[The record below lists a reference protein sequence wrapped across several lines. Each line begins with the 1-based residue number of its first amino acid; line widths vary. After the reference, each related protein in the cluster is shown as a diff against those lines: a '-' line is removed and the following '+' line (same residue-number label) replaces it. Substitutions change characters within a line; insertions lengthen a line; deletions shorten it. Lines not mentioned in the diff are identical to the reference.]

1 MFEINGIDLKKTLL
15 FDNITFK
22 VPKGISVLYGLNQ
35 TSAKTSGN
43 GNAAGKSALVSQFGE
58 ILFQEPIVGKKQD
71 AVKSGLRRLHMKFD
85 ELPVNLTRINTKTE
99 LLIDGKKTKLRTKA
113 FYKQWLDAN
122 LPITKMEYDTYVHL
136 DARVPHPL
144 VMGSST
150 ERKKFF
156 TQFFG
161 LDKMDVE
168 RRLFLAELNTLQRTR
183 AAYNELSKEYAR
195 VKDSALSDDERS
207 VLTDKV
213 KIKRARLT
221 DLQGKATKLANI
233 AQLLQFEANSS
244 EQLEALYKLLD
255 TREVDESEYDNRLD
269 ITVKNLRENKERLAD
284 AERYERYLVERSAF
298 DKAVAELDD
307 SAKAFV
313 DEHGTNEAT
322 AIARKRARSYR
333 DAVSEL
339 EQVDANVKRLTRV
352 VDRDIASE
360 FKVKVSK
367 DARDYDENA
376 LIAER
381 KALNHQLSH
390 AEKFKR
396 GQCETCG
403 QDVAIKSPKKLQQ
416 RIDAIDAMLDAVEQ
430 REAYKTARLKQ
441 KEAKDELGP
450 IHAEQTRLGVIV
462 AKNKKYVKLARQL
475 VELPERPRKFDGSK
489 MEVKVLQRMV
499 DEDREALQLL
509 KLLRPNLDTIIA
521 LGQLNDKQRQSG
533 KIARKLHETINDLQE
548 FLSRTDSRLAI
559 DDVRRADMKALRKR
573 LRKLKEELA
582 DEEALKILIEG
593 YSDKEMKRM
602 AVRLI
607 SRRLMIEVN
616 KYARS
621 VFPEDY
627 EFDFEWKSSNLNM
640 IVHRRY
646 DVPQKNGKTKKKV
659 KSSDVRKLSGAES
672 KLFTIVLVMALLTFV
687 PASRRCNLM
696 ILDEPSANMSPETLR
711 SFQDLLP
718 LLNQII
724 PSIIVVTPD
733 STERYRNAKEFTMI
747 KVNGVGRLVDG
758 HPELHKKRI
767 RA

>member
-1 MFEINGIDLKKTLL
+1 MFEINRLQLKKTIL
-15 FDNITFK
+15 FDSIDFHI
-22 VPKGISVLYGLNQ
+22 PKGISVLYGLNQ
-35 TSAKTSGN
+35 SSAKTSGN
-43 GNAAGKSALVSQFGE
+43 GNAAGKSALVSQVGE
-58 ILFQEPIVGKKQD
+58 ILFQEPVVGNKQD
-71 AVKSGLRRLHMKFD
+71 AVKNGTRSLHMKFD
-85 ELPVNLTRINTKTE
+85 DLPVKLSRINTKTDIV
-99 LLIDGKKTKLRTKA
+99 IDGKKKKLRTKA
-113 FYKQWLDAN
+113 FYKEWLASH
-122 LPITKMEYDTYVHL
+122 LPITKMEFNTYVHL

-183 AAYNELSKEYAR
+183 AAYTELSNEYSR
-195 VKDSALSDDERS
+195 VKESALTEDERTKLQS
-207 VLTDKV
+207 KV
-213 KIKRARLT
+213 KLKRARLT
-221 DLQGKATKLANI
+221 ELQAKATKLADI
-233 AQLLQFEANSS
+233 AQLLQFEANSK
-244 EQLEALYKLLD
+244 EQLSLLCAMFPD
-255 TREVDESEYDNRLD
+255 GITEDEYDNLLE
-269 ITVKNLRENKERLAD
+269 ITQVNLRENKSRLAD

-298 DKAVAELDD
+298 DKAIAGLSDA
-307 SAKAFV
+307 AKSFV
-313 DEHGTNEAT
+313 DERGVVEAT
-322 AIARKRARSYR
+322 SIARKRARTWR

-360 FKVKVSK
+360 HKFDPAAK
-367 DARDYDENA
+367 DYDENA

-381 KALNHQLSH
+381 KALKHQLSH

-403 QDVAIKSPKKLQQ
+403 QDVAIKSPKKISA
-416 RIDAIDAMLDAVEQ
+416 RIDVIDTMLDAVEA
-430 REAYKTARLKQ
+430 REAYKTARMKQ
-441 KEAKDELGP
+441 VDAKNELGP

-462 AKNKKYVKLARQL
+462 EKNKKYVKLARQL
-475 VELPERPRKFDGSK
+475 VELPERPNKFQGAK
-489 MEVKVLQRMV
+489 LETKVLQRMV
-499 DEDREALQLL
+499 DEDRESLQLL
-509 KLLRPNLDTIIA
+509 KLMRPNLDTITAIA
-521 LGQLNDKQRQSG
+521 ALTEKQRSSG
-533 KIARKLHETINDLQE
+533 EMAASLHQAINEMQE
-548 FLSRTDSRLAI
+548 FLSRSDSQLAV
-559 DDVRRADMKALRKR
+559 DDVRQKDMQALRKR

-607 SRRLMIEVN
+607 SRRLMVEVN

-646 DVPQKNGKTKKKV
+646 DVPGAKGKKAKKKI

-672 KLFTIVLVMALLTFV
+672 KLFTLVLVMALLTFV
-687 PASRRCNLM
+687 PASRRCNLL

-733 STERYRNAKEFTMI
+733 ATQRYRNAKEFTMI
-747 KVNGVGRLVDG
+747 KVNGVGRLVEG
-758 HPELHKKRI
+758 HPEQHKKRI
-767 RA
+767 SA